1 QQCSP
6 PSVPPTPLNQV
17 LSYNWSGDGSGGQI
31 LTWTDTHWVLI
42 QGVDSNGCVTYSWVD
57 EPITYRHDYPLN
69 LSDFEVTGLF
79 YDPGTP
85 WSLWSPSN
93 PTASQENPDSGQDG
107 STNWGGPAL
116 PTFGNPAR
124 SPAVYVRVGGG
135 VAFRLKWT
143 GSPHDMPMSAEV
155 TFRLSNPDGE
165 ANLWTQ
171 TFGLLPST
179 VDNHGD
185 VPVWDPTGNGY
196 PPPATEFG
204 YAYTSIP
211 KYAVTGTPTSFT
223 QLTAWNLNGDSASA
237 AHLSTSVSFTT
248 TSGSTVT
255 WTNPDLAQTLGYPTW
270 YFLHQIPDAVASYEQ
285 PQPTGKRSYTTSS
298 LPQIGPNGRLVP
310 TMMAP
315 GP

>member
-1 QQCSP
+1 M
-6 PSVPPTPLNQV
+6 
-17 LSYNWSGDGSGGQI
+17 
-31 LTWTDTHWVLI
+31 I